1 MGRDVLE
8 IVQSMDRRGVEWQ
21 MAMQCAPLIM
31 GLKISNL
38 MMLPRE
44 CEADVLAFLETT
56 DLSSFLLHRTEH
68 RVSLLLFRAGAL
80 QDYLRQPEITAILR
94 DAGYPEGDL
103 PELLEIM
110 KERYAANRSRNDG
123 FPHEMGVFLGYPA
136 EDVRGFMEK
145 RQFLYSGYWRV
156 YGHVEEKKRIFRAYE
171 NARDTLIQLLHEG
184 LSLTEILAI

>member
-1 MGRDVLE
+1 MSRDVLE
-8 IVQSMDRRGVEWQ
+8 IVQNMDRRGVEWQ

-44 CEADVLAFLETT
+44 CEAEVLAFLETT
-56 DLSSFLLHRTEH
+56 DLSVFLLHRTEH
-68 RVSLLLFRAGAL
+68 RVSLLLFRAGEL
-80 QDYLRQPEITAILR
+80 QAYLRRPEIAAILR
-94 DAGYPEGDL
+94 EAGYPEGDL
-103 PELLEIM
+103 PELLGIM
-110 KERYAANRSRNDG
+110 KERYAANRSRNDD

-145 RQFLYSGYWRV
+145 RQSLYSGYWRV